1 MKIPTIMLL
10 LSALSALPLHAEIL
24 GSWPEGGENT
34 LTPNASPRKILK
46 IASDKTEF
54 SVQLT
59 EDLTREN
66 RLQIVFRKPYK
77 LNGGTRCRFSMEM
90 KADPEIELN
99 SCVMRGQ

>member
-46 IASDKTEF
+46 IASVSTSSGALRHLLLQGKAYLQGFITSPFVAAKRLPLEGKL
-54 SVQLT
+54 SALLT
-59 EDLTREN
+59 DEVSLTTN
-66 RLQIVFRKPYK
+66 H
-77 LNGGTRCRFSMEM
+77 
-90 KADPEIELN
+90 
-99 SCVMRGQ
+99 